1 MVVSAAWLEKASGS
15 SLFLW
20 IEMISMRLSDLGGE
34 KKKVCLHDAFEF
46 VIRLGAEVI

>member
-20 IEMISMRLSDLGGE
+20 IEMISMRLSDSGGE
-34 KKKVCLHDAFEF
+34 KKKFAYMML
-46 VIRLGAEVI
+46 LNLL

>member
-34 KKKVCLHDAFEF
+34 KKVRSHDAFEF